1 MKRRQILWLIVVLC
15 LALVVTVAAITTRNS
30 AAAPVS
36 AEQTAA
42 PTSTVHPTPE
52 AAASGVS
59 DEKETPAPTPTP
71 TPTPSPTPAA
81 PVPTATPAP
90 TPTAT
95 PQPTPAPAPTP
106 TPQAETVTLT
116 IVCDRALE
124 SSELPDPVRAVLPG
138 NGVIL
143 AEVTEELEPGDT
155 VWTLL
160 QRVCKEQGVALEA
173 SWTPAYQTAYI
184 QGIGQLYEFD
194 CGQGS
199 GWVYSVNGTVPGVGC
214 SGCTLSAG
222 DAVRWMYTCDYG
234 NDVGG

>member
-1 MKRRQILWLIVVLC
+1 M
-15 LALVVTVAAITTRNS
+15 
-30 AAAPVS
+30 
-36 AEQTAA
+36 
-42 PTSTVHPTPE
+42 
-52 AAASGVS
+52 
-59 DEKETPAPTPTP
+59 
-71 TPTPSPTPAA
+71 
-81 PVPTATPAP
+81 
-90 TPTAT
+90 
-95 PQPTPAPAPTP
+95 
-106 TPQAETVTLT
+106 TLT

-143 AEVTEELEPGDT
+143 ATVTEELESGDT
-155 VWTLL
+155 VWTVL

-173 SWTPAYQTAYI
+173 SWTPAYQTAYV

-214 SGCTLSAG
+214 SGYTLAAG
-222 DAVRWMYTCDYG
+222 DVIRWMYTCDYG

>member
-1 MKRRQILWLIVVLC
+1 M
-15 LALVVTVAAITTRNS
+15 
-30 AAAPVS
+30 
-36 AEQTAA
+36 
-42 PTSTVHPTPE
+42 
-52 AAASGVS
+52 
-59 DEKETPAPTPTP
+59 
-71 TPTPSPTPAA
+71 
-81 PVPTATPAP
+81 
-90 TPTAT
+90 
-95 PQPTPAPAPTP
+95 
-106 TPQAETVTLT
+106 TLT